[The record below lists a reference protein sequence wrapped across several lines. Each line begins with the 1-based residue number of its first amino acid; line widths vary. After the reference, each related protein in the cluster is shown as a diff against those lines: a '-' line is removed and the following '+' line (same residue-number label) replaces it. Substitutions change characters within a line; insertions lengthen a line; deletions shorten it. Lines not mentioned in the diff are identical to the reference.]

1 MITSELVLPF
11 SKVRATD
18 LPLVGGKGA
27 NLGELTHAG
36 FPVPPGFCVTAESFR
51 RFLAQLP
58 NEETLYADLET
69 LSSDDA
75 LGARRLAERW
85 QNTLRTLPVPLEVEA
100 AVVQAWAG
108 LGEDFAYAVRSSATA
123 EDLPDA
129 SFAGQQDTYLNVRSR
144 AGLLN
149 ALRDCWAS
157 LFNERAIL
165 YRQQRGVPHRG
176 VSLAVVVQRLVTAEV
191 SGILFTAD
199 PITGN
204 RFVASIDASFGLG
217 EALVSGLVSADNF
230 KVDSRTGRILE
241 RRVSDKALAIQPNPD
256 GGVTRVELEGDAR
269 TRWALSDAEALELT
283 ALGARI
289 EAHYGAPQDIEWARA
304 QGAWFVLQARPITT
318 LFPLP
323 EPRPSDSNLHAYLS
337 FSHFQVMTDA
347 MPPLAA
353 SVWRLLFPFGRT
365 LEMLEN
371 PVLTVAGGRLYVDA
385 SYALRHPLLRRALPR
400 VAGENIDALIGAAL
414 LKLANRTEFSH
425 GPRVNL
431 MNAARGFSPILARA
445 MGHLLFPAS
454 GGAASRALGGISQR
468 VAEID
473 RRISGAGSLEARLEI
488 TVRELTELLGRATLP
503 LAAEIVTGILADALL
518 RRLATPFAEKTD
530 LAALTP
536 GLQGNVTTEMGLAVG
551 DLADAAHDFP
561 ALAEHLRRTD
571 LSALERLRVEHL
583 PGGASFLKNWHEF
596 LGLYG
601 SRAPSEIDLSRPRWR
616 EDPTSLLNMLAG
628 NLESPARGEH
638 RIRAARQAVEAQA
651 AGERVIRASGS
662 LRGSLVRHLLRVIRT
677 YLPLRE
683 HLKFLIV
690 RVLDKI
696 KPVLLEAGGVLTER
710 GQLEMKDDAWFL
722 TFPELRDALADSSQA
737 LLELIAARHRRFQ
750 HEARLAPPRGV
761 TSDGEQIRVSHAG
774 DHVPEGALAGQGVS
788 AGVVEGVVRVIFH
801 PNEAVLRPGEILV
814 APFTDPAWTPLFVA
828 AAGLVTEVGGLMTHG
843 SLVAREYGIPAVV
856 GVADATQILRTGQRV
871 RVDGDLGYVQVLEVA
886 PAPKPG
892 TGSLEAVLGAGVGR

>member
-36 FPVPPGFCVTAESFR
+36 FPVPPGFCVTTEAFQRFMANAHDAES
-51 RFLAQLP
+51 
-58 NEETLYADLET
+58 LYADLEA
-69 LSSDDA
+69 LGPDDA
-75 LGARRLAERW
+75 VGARRLGARW
-85 QNTLRTLPVPLEVEA
+85 QASLRALPVPLEVETT
-100 AVVQAWAG
+100 VLQAWTE
-108 LGEDFAYAVRSSATA
+108 LGEDLAYAVRSSATA

-129 SFAGQQDTYLNVRSR
+129 SFAGQQDTYLNVRGR
-144 AGLLN
+144 EALLN
-149 ALRDCWAS
+149 ALHDCWVS

-165 YRQQRGVPHRG
+165 YRQQRGVRHQG
-176 VSLAVVVQRLVTAEV
+176 VSLAVVVQRLVTSEV

-199 PITGN
+199 PVTGN
-204 RFVASIDASFGLG
+204 RAVASIDASFGLG
-217 EALVSGLVSADNF
+217 EALVSGLVSADHI
-230 KVDSRTGRILE
+230 KVDRRAGRIFE

-256 GGVTRVELEGDAR
+256 GGVTQVTLEGQDR
-269 TRWALSDAEALELT
+269 TRSALSDAEALELT

-289 EAHYGAPQDIEWARA
+289 EAHYGTPQDIEWARA

-323 EPRPSDSNLHAYLS
+323 EPHPTDNNLHAYVS

-347 MPPLAA
+347 TPPLAA

-365 LEMLEN
+365 PGMLEN
-371 PVLTVAGGRLYVDA
+371 PVLTTSGGRLYVDV
-385 SYALRHPLLRRALPR
+385 SYALRHPLLRHALPR
-400 VAGENIDALIGAAL
+400 IAGENIDALVGAAL
-414 LKLANRTEFSH
+414 AKLASRPEFSS

-431 MNAARGFSPILARA
+431 TNAARGFAPILARA

-454 GGAASRALGGISQR
+454 GGAASRALASISQR

-473 RRISGAGSLEARLEI
+473 RHISGADSLEARLEI
-488 TVRELTELLGRATLP
+488 TMRELTELLGRATIP
-503 LAAEIVTGILADALL
+503 LVAQVMTGILADALL
-518 RRLATPFAEKTD
+518 RRLATPFATGAD

-551 DLADAAHDFP
+551 GLADAVRDFP
-561 ALAEHLRRTD
+561 ALTAHLRRTD

-628 NLESPARGEH
+628 NLESPTRGEH

-651 AGERVIRASGS
+651 AGERVVHATGP
-662 LRGSLVRHLLRVIRT
+662 LRGPLVRHLLRVVRT

-696 KPVLLEAGGVLTER
+696 KPVLLEAGAVMTER
-710 GQLEMKDDAWFL
+710 GQLETRDDVWFL
-722 TFPELRDALADSSQA
+722 TFPELRAALADSS
-737 LLELIAARHRRFQ
+737 LPLREIIASRHHRFQ

-788 AGVVEGVVRVIFH
+788 AGVVEGIVRVILH
-801 PNEAVLRPGEILV
+801 PDETVLRPGEILV

-843 SLVAREYGIPAVV
+843 SLVAREYGLPAVV
-856 GVADATQILRTGQRV
+856 GVTDATSILKTGQRV
-871 RVDGDLGYVQVLEVA
+871 RVNGDLGYVQVLEDI
-886 PAPKPG
+886 PELG
-892 TGSLEAVLGAGVGR
+892 TGFGNTIVYEEAS